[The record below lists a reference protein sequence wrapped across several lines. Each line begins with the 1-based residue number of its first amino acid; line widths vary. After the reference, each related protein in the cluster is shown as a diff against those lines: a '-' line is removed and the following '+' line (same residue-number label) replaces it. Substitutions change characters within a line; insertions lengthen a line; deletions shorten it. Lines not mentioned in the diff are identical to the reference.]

1 MLKDFIFKK
10 IIDSKAQGLSEEQK
24 SGLLHMLQ
32 EHPEFF
38 EKITKEIKEETEK
51 GIDQQEAAKQVVIRN
66 QMQMMEIFKESGF
79 IK

>member
-10 IIDSKAQGLSEEQK
+10 IIDSKVQGLSEEQK
-24 SGLLHMLQ
+24 SVLLRMLQ

-38 EKITKEIKEETEK
+38 EKIMKEIKEETEK